1 MSSTFLTLTGYH
13 LIEQI
18 YNGSRTQ
25 VYRGVRSSDQ
35 KPVVIKLLKSEYPTF
50 SELVQFR
57 HQYTIAKNLD
67 LPGIIKP
74 LSLENYRNGYALV
87 MEDFGNISLKQEMK
101 RWAERGMG
109 RSSDSLREFL
119 NIAISIVQTLEELY
133 HNRIIHK
140 DIKPDNI
147 LINPRTK
154 QVKIIDFSI
163 ANCRRTLSKC
173 FWTASRPGNLFTS
186 ILRERQH

>member
-1 MSSTFLTLTGYH
+1 MSSTFQTLTGYQ

-67 LPGIIKP
+67 LTWD
-74 LSLENYRNGYALV
+74 Y
-87 MEDFGNISLKQEMK
+87 
-101 RWAERGMG
+101 
-109 RSSDSLREFL
+109 
-119 NIAISIVQTLEELY
+119 QTL
-133 HNRIIHK
+133 I
-140 DIKPDNI
+140 
-147 LINPRTK
+147 
-154 QVKIIDFSI
+154 
-163 ANCRRTLSKC
+163 
-173 FWTASRPGNLFTS
+173 PGKLPQWLCPSNGRLW
-186 ILRERQH
+186 